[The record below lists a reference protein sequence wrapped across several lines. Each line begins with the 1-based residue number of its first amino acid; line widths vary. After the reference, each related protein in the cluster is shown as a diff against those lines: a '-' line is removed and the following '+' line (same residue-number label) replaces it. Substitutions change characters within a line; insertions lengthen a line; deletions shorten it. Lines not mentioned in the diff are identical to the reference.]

1 LILGFLSERIS
12 KLITSCMQNVLLLSS
27 GSKVTLARIVA
38 RSCKKRG
45 STLHGI
51 DKEENVPTSHFVD
64 SFQAINPKD
73 WQTSVFQYCLN
84 HRIGLIIPT
93 RHADLL
99 GLSLDIE
106 KFLSH
111 GIQIGI
117 SSPQTIEICIDKFS
131 TYNFLTRNA
140 FPIPHTYP
148 LNPDTIES
156 LNNCSPLIVKPTRGS
171 GSRGVRIINHASE
184 ILPSELSG
192 NHIAQEIAKGD
203 EYTINVY
210 VSRKGESICA
220 IPHKRIVVENGE
232 SVQAITKRIHILE
245 ELARS
250 ISQTLPGAWGPLN
263 IQAFYDAET
272 GTAQI
277 IEINPRVGGGFPL
290 THQAKGEFMEWLME
304 EAFEDKQLRPLFNW
318 TSGLRMMRYRSEIFD
333 HPQS

>member
-1 LILGFLSERIS
+1 
-12 KLITSCMQNVLLLSS
+12 MQNVLLLSS
-27 GSKVTLARIVA
+27 GSEVTLARIVA

-45 STLHGI
+45 VTLHGI
-51 DKEENVPTSHFVD
+51 DEDENVPTSRFVD
-64 SFQAINPKD
+64 SFKPIDSMD
-73 WQTSVFQYCLN
+73 WQSSVFQYCLDAS
-84 HRIGLIIPT
+84 ISLIIPT

-117 SSPQTIEICIDKFS
+117 SSHQTVETCIDKIS
-131 TYNFLTRNA
+131 TYNFLTGNA
-140 FPIPHTYP
+140 FPSPPIYP
-148 LNPDTIES
+148 LNPDTVES
-156 LNNCSPLIVKPTRGS
+156 LNKGFPLIVKPTRGS
-171 GSRGVRIINHASE
+171 GSKGIRIINHASE
-184 ILPSELSG
+184 ILLSELSG
-192 NHIAQEIAKGD
+192 GYIAQEVAKGD

-210 VSRKGESICA
+210 VSRKGECICA
-220 IPHKRIVVENGE
+220 IPHKRIIVENGE
-232 SVQAITKRIHILE
+232 SVQAITERVPILE

-290 THQAKGEFMEWLME
+290 AHQARGEFMEWLME
-304 EAFEDKQLRPLFNW
+304 EAFEDKKLRPLFNW
-318 TSGLRMMRYRSEIFD
+318 TSGLRMMRYRTEIFD
-333 HPQS
+333 HPES